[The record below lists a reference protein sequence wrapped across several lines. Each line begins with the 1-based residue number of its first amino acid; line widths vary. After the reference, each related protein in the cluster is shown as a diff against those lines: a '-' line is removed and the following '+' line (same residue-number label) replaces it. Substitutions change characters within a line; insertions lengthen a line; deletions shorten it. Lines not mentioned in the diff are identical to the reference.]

1 MPPVMSPP
9 ITQTPTLS
17 GMLIK
22 KRMLEKTGDKV
33 ILATVVTTKGN
44 QGSSRAGPLHETE
57 DHKIWLIAAEPV
69 K

>member
-1 MPPVMSPP
+1 MSLP
-9 ITQTPTLS
+9 ITQIPTLN

-22 KRMLEKTGDKV
+22 KRMQEKTGDKV
-33 ILATVVTTKGN
+33 ILAMVVTTKGN

-57 DHKIWLIAAEPV
+57 DRKIWLIAAEPV